1 MDVLLIAAIILL
13 YSFQTLFCTMYT
25 ERYPGRKELASPV
38 FCILESVCIA
48 VFTLCWI
55 GFDFQAAPLTLLF
68 GVLNAAVLFGYNTS
82 LIKAGA
88 TGSYAFMNVMMLF
101 GGILVPLVYSVA
113 FLGNAMTVYQWIAI
127 PLMLVS
133 FVLMNLKEM
142 RLKGSK
148 PVFYLYC
155 AVLFLTNGLYGTLLK
170 MQSIYHE
177 DQKNA
182 MVILTFAIMGVIAFV
197 QLAMRE
203 KKHTFAA
210 FRMNKKALWPLI
222 LCLASAALAINMLV
236 LVIPM
241 IDEKTLYT
249 VENGGVLVVSAL
261 YSFFIFKEKPN
272 LPKVLGI
279 ILATVSITI
288 LSK

>member
-113 FLGNAMTVYQWIAI
+113 FLGNAMTVYQWVAI

-170 MQSIYHE
+170 MQSIYHDE
-177 DQKNA
+177 QKNS
-182 MVILTFAIMGVIAFV
+182 MVILTFALMGVIAFV

>member
-1 MDVLLIAAIILL
+1 MDALLIAAIILL

-25 ERYPGRKELASPV
+25 DRYPGRKELASPV

-48 VFTLCWI
+48 IFTLCWI
-55 GFDFQAAPLTLLF
+55 GFDFRAAPLTLLF

-88 TGSYAFMNVMMLF
+88 TGSYAFLNVMMLF

-113 FLGNAMTVYQWIAI
+113 FLGNGMSIYQWIAI

-142 RLKGSK
+142 QLKGSK
-148 PVFYLYC
+148 PVYYFYC

-170 MQSIYHE
+170 MQSIYHDE
-177 DQKNA
+177 QKNS

-197 QLAMRE
+197 QLALRE
-203 KKHTFAA
+203 KGKTFEA
-210 FRMNKKALWPLI
+210 FRMNKKAILPLI

-272 LPKVLGI
+272 LPKVIGI

-288 LSK
+288 LSF

>member
-1 MDVLLIAAIILL
+1 MCSSDL
-13 YSFQTLFCTMYT
+13 
-25 ERYPGRKELASPV
+25 
-38 FCILESVCIA
+38 
-48 VFTLCWI
+48 
-55 GFDFQAAPLTLLF
+55 
-68 GVLNAAVLFGYNTS
+68 
-82 LIKAGA
+82 
-88 TGSYAFMNVMMLF
+88 
-101 GGILVPLVYSVA
+101 
-113 FLGNAMTVYQWIAI
+113 
-127 PLMLVS
+127 
-133 FVLMNLKEM
+133 
-142 RLKGSK
+142 
-148 PVFYLYC
+148 
-155 AVLFLTNGLYGTLLK
+155 NGLYGTLLK
-170 MQSIYHE
+170 MQSIYHDE
-177 DQKNA
+177 QKNS
-182 MVILTFAIMGVIAFV
+182 MVILTFALMGVIAFV

>member
-170 MQSIYHE
+170 MQSIYHDE
-177 DQKNA
+177 QKNS
-182 MVILTFAIMGVIAFV
+182 MVILTFALMGVIAFV

>member
-48 VFTLCWI
+48 IFTLCWI
-55 GFDFQAAPLTLLF
+55 GFDFRAAPLTLLF

-170 MQSIYHE
+170 MQEVYHK
-177 DQKNA
+177 DQGNS
-182 MVILTFAIMGVIAFV
+182 MVILTFALMGVIAFV

-203 KKHTFAA
+203 KKNTFAA

-279 ILATVSITI
+279 ILATISITI